1 MNHITRALAI
11 VLAVVASACG
21 QRASSSTNVFGHDA
35 GPIAVGHSRPGRSL
49 ERESPDLALRAD
61 SLSALDPRAE
71 ALAAIQRGDLRYLA
85 ACLFECKP
93 IGVPQDSLCPLAGC
107 ATSRADVHQI
117 SGIAEGAFNADAERL
132 IRVAA
137 EFGLKYNAV
146 IHEYRLRR
154 RPSARRAA

>member
-1 MNHITRALAI
+1 MNNIIRALAL
-11 VLAVVASACG
+11 VLSLTTSACG
-21 QRASSSTNVFGHDA
+21 QRTSSSTNVFGHDS
-35 GPIAVGHSRPGRSL
+35 GPIGVGHSRPGRAQ

-71 ALAAIQRGDLRYLA
+71 ALSAIRRGDLRYLA

-93 IGVPQDSLCPLAGC
+93 IGVPPDSLCPLAGC
-107 ATSRADVHQI
+107 TTSRADVHQI
-117 SGIAEGAFNADAERL
+117 SGIAEGGFNADAERL
-132 IRVAA
+132 IRVAT

-146 IHEYRLRR
+146 IHEYRTRK